1 MTTSGARPES
11 LGHVL
16 LEHAVTIWRGRWIAL
31 FVAWIACMGAWAG
44 VELLPQRFESD
55 ARAFV
60 DVNGLLGP
68 LLKGLVVETT
78 PAVSED
84 YLRETLLSRPNLDR
98 VIELAHLGGPA
109 PLTNVH
115 HEELTKSLASNV
127 KVTTDGNNLVS
138 IGYVDR
144 DPVVARNVVN
154 ALLTIFAEKA
164 ANSSRLEMNRART
177 FLNGQISQYEVEL
190 RNAEQRKAAFRKQ
203 YSNYFT
209 DSGVTRPEVL
219 EQQVAQSRQ
228 QYDDAVAT
236 RNAIAA
242 QLAQVPELLDVAA
255 APAVS
260 NTGQIIVASPE
271 TRLAQAKRNLADL
284 RLNYTDNH
292 PDVIAAKQ
300 AVAQLQADV
309 DAQKSG
315 KKSSE
320 GMAEISNPAYEQLR
334 LKLVDAATVL
344 PTLKERLDKVTA
356 DYERAKSLSGDLPE
370 VEAKSQDVDRDY
382 DVIKANYD
390 ELVKRRESVNL
401 SQAADDKAD
410 HTRFRI
416 VDPPTVP
423 VFPSFPNRVLL
434 LSLATIF
441 GLTAGFGAPIVLAH
455 VHPTFAS
462 SKRLRELGLPV
473 VGVITYVRGVEST
486 NLLGRI
492 GGGVFVSAV
501 ASLLIAYGS
510 LLLIALGAMRGP
522 W

>member
-1 MTTSGARPES
+1 MTVVGVKSES
-11 LGHVL
+11 FRNVL
-16 LEHAVTIWRGRWIAL
+16 LEHAVTIWKGRWVAL
-31 FVAWIACMGAWAG
+31 VVAWFACLAAWGG
-44 VELLPQRFESD
+44 VELIPQRFESD

-78 PAVSED
+78 PAVSGD
-84 YLRETLLSRPNLDR
+84 YLRETLLSRPNLDQ
-98 VIELAHLGGPA
+98 VIVLARLGGSALP
-109 PLTNVH
+109 TNVR
-115 HEELTKSLASNV
+115 HEGLIRDLATNIR
-127 KVTTDGNNLVS
+127 VTTDGNNLVS
-138 IGYVDR
+138 IGYENR

-164 ANSSRLEMNRART
+164 ANSSRLEMDRARA
-177 FLNGQISQYEVEL
+177 FLNNQINQYEIEL

-203 YSNYFT
+203 YANYFT
-209 DSGVTRPEVL
+209 DTGVARPEVL
-219 EQQVAQSRQ
+219 EQQAAQATQ
-228 QYDDAVAT
+228 QYEDAVAT

-242 QLAQVPELLDVAA
+242 QLAQVPQLLSVTA

-260 NTGQIIVASPE
+260 NAGQIVIASPE
-271 TRLAQAKRNLADL
+271 TRLAQARRSLADL
-284 RLNYTDNH
+284 RLNYTENH

-309 DAQKSG
+309 DAQRKGGKST
-315 KKSSE
+315 E

-334 LKLVDAATVL
+334 LKLVDAQTIL
-344 PTLKERLDKVTA
+344 PTLKERLDKVSA
-356 DYERAKSLSGDLPE
+356 DYTRAKSLSGDLPE

-401 SQAADDKAD
+401 SQAADDRAD

-423 VFPSFPNRVLL
+423 IFPAFPNRVVL
-434 LSLATIF
+434 LSLATLF
-441 GLTAGFGAPIVLAH
+441 GLAAGFAAPMALAQIR
-455 VHPTFAS
+455 PTFAS
-462 SKRLRELGLPV
+462 SVRLRELGLPV
-473 VGVITYVRGVEST
+473 IGVITYVRGAEPA
-486 NLLGRI
+486 NLIGRI
-492 GGGVFVSAV
+492 GGGVFASAV
-501 ASLLIAYGS
+501 ASLLIVYAS
-510 LLLIALGAMRGP
+510 LLFVAMGVTRGP

>member
-1 MTTSGARPES
+1 MTAIGARSES
-11 LGHVL
+11 FGNLL
-16 LEHAVTIWRGRWIAL
+16 LEHAITVWRGRWIAL
-31 FVAWIACMGAWAG
+31 LVAWIACLATWAG
-44 VELLPQRFESD
+44 VEMIPQRFESD

-78 PAVSED
+78 PEVSED
-84 YLRETLLSRPNLDR
+84 YLRETLLSRPNLDQ
-98 VIELAHLGGPA
+98 VIALAKLGGPL
-109 PLTNVH
+109 PQTNVG
-115 HEELTKSLASNV
+115 HEGLIKELATNI

-138 IGYVDR
+138 IGYVNR

-164 ANSSRLEMNRART
+164 ANSSRLEMDRART
-177 FLNGQISQYEVEL
+177 FLNSQISQYEVEL
-190 RNAEQRKAAFRKQ
+190 RDAEQRKAAFRKK
-203 YSNYFT
+203 YANYFT
-209 DSGVTRPEVL
+209 DSGVARPEVL
-219 EQQVAQSRQ
+219 EQQAAQLRQ
-228 QYDDAVAT
+228 QYDDAIAT

-242 QLAQVPELLDVAA
+242 QLAQVPQLLSVAS

-260 NTGQIIVASPE
+260 NTGQIVVASPE
-271 TRLAQAKRNLADL
+271 TRLAQAKRNLSDL
-284 RLNYTDNH
+284 RLSYTDNH

-309 DAQKSG
+309 DAQRSG
-315 KKSSE
+315 RKSSE

-334 LKLVDAATVL
+334 LKLVDAQTIL
-344 PTLKERLDKVTA
+344 PSLKDRLDRVSA
-356 DYERAKSLSGDLPE
+356 DYERAKSLSGDLPG

-401 SQAADDKAD
+401 SQAADDRAD

-423 VFPSFPNRVLL
+423 IFPAFPNRVIL

-441 GLTAGFGAPIVLAH
+441 GLAAGFAAPIVFAQIR
-455 VHPTFAS
+455 PTFAS
-462 SKRLRELGLPV
+462 SRHLRELGLPV
-473 VGVITYVRGVEST
+473 VGVITYVRGAEPM
-486 NLLGRI
+486 NMIGRI
-492 GGGVFVSAV
+492 GGGVFVSAA
-501 ASLLIAYGS
+501 ASLLVAYAS
-510 LLLIALGAMRGP
+510 LLAVAVGVTRGP